1 MSLRVDIVC
10 GTYPPDRC
18 GVADYTRRLCAG
30 LRDLGVDARVVTTC
44 GLDAHA
50 DPAVPA
56 DCLAKDWGVRS
67 AFALARN
74 LAEREPDIVHI
85 QFPAYRYHGHW
96 GIHVLPALM
105 SRRGVP
111 VITTLHEYCMAPW
124 GGRLKQLLN
133 VGFSRRVI
141 VTNAQDREL
150 IGRWMTQERLDLIP
164 IGSNIPL
171 TGTREH
177 GKEMLHSLGVPAGN
191 DVALFFGFVRPGKG
205 VETLLRACAAAMRAR
220 SLSVTVV
227 CPDPEVS
234 YRKSLQDLMEGLGI
248 ASDVFWAGYREG
260 REASSLL
267 LASDVVVLPFEDG
280 ATMRRGSLLA
290 ALTHGRPVVTT
301 RSRATPREF
310 RHGVNMMLARPGNH
324 QELAQYLRAVLEDA
338 TLREQVTAGARELG
352 RAFDWR
358 RICAATV
365 AVYERT
371 LEEGHLG
378 RKSHRETAGGA
389 P

>member
-74 LAEREPDIVHI
+74 LAEREPDIVHV

-96 GIHVLPALM
+96 GVHVLPMLL
-105 SRRGVP
+105 SRSGVP

-150 IGRWMTQERLDLIP
+150 IGRWMPQERLDLIP

-171 TGTREH
+171 TGAREH
-177 GKEMLHSLGVPAGN
+177 GQEILHSLGVSAAN
-191 DVALFFGFVRPGKG
+191 DVALFFDNYGIMIRSGFHCAQPLHQVFK
-205 VETLLRACAAAMRAR
+205 LQSSARASFYIYNTREEIDR
-220 SLSVTVV
+220 FT
-227 CPDPEVS
+227 EVL
-234 YRKSLQDLMEGLGI
+234 KEI
-248 ASDVFWAGYREG
+248 
-260 REASSLL
+260 
-267 LASDVVVLPFEDG
+267 
-280 ATMRRGSLLA
+280 
-290 ALTHGRPVVTT
+290 
-301 RSRATPREF
+301 
-310 RHGVNMMLARPGNH
+310 
-324 QELAQYLRAVLEDA
+324 
-338 TLREQVTAGARELG
+338 EQL
-352 RAFDWR
+352 
-358 RICAATV
+358 
-365 AVYERT
+365 
-371 LEEGHLG
+371 
-378 RKSHRETAGGA
+378 
-389 P
+389 